1 MSTDNI
7 SPNHLDEE
15 LSDTASP
22 SSDTIGA
29 VNANNKRDKPSTDTK
44 TKFPVVLL
52 KLDTNI
58 PLEDK
63 IMMFL
68 LKHAKAYGG
77 YDEAFGHRKK
87 TKFLDNSL
95 EHLFSACGP
104 LN

>member
-1 MSTDNI
+1 MNANSTATNDLNEEEFDTP
-7 SPNHLDEE
+7 SPA
-15 LSDTASP
+15 SD
-22 SSDTIGA
+22 IGCT
-29 VNANNKRDKPSTDTK
+29 VNANSKRDKPSTDAK
-44 TKFPVVLL
+44 SKFPVVLL
-52 KLDTNI
+52 KVDMNI
-58 PLEDK
+58 PLGDK

-95 EHLFSACGP
+95 EHLFSPCGP